1 MHCIITNFLQIRKDD
16 VDNYNGGIA
25 AVPACQLTVKPQ
37 VPDSTPA
44 ISYRF
49 TIEGTDTKTVLFEMG
64 KFSCACSHGAGDD
77 ILCSTD
83 PQRDFHSNF
92 GVGTKEVRVRS
103 AACVWHG
110 HTLICTTCKHS
121 VNVYREC
128 GCCPAVVSVACVC
141 LYL

>member
-16 VDNYNGGIA
+16 VDNYNGGI

-64 KFSCACSHGAGDD
+64 KFSVHVHMGQLMTS
-77 ILCSTD
+77 
-83 PQRDFHSNF
+83 
-92 GVGTKEVRVRS
+92 
-103 AACVWHG
+103 CVLQTH
-110 HTLICTTCKHS
+110 
-121 VNVYREC
+121 RETSI
-128 GCCPAVVSVACVC
+128 PTWAWVQKR
-141 LYL
+141 